1 MKLGPYLLIAACL
14 CLAIAPALADTV
26 GNLGISSSENGSP
39 ALPDQ
44 YILPVGGFGAPY
56 TYAGPNSSLD
66 LTYTF
71 YSRTFGPGNVTYT
84 ITATDYY
91 GPASEDTVKI
101 SIDNA
106 SFTAMPEGEYVSHI
120 HVVTGPAFGS
130 ASEIC
135 GPNGCIVSPV
145 NLHMYAM
152 LEGNATHFCN
162 DTFRLYSNRIIIPG
176 QPAVT
181 SDYFRIMNETEFS
194 LEPGETR
201 EISLEFS
208 RGGGIANISY
218 LLSDT
223 ALNVTVTPPWF
234 IARHWIPGGYPATLT
249 VHAGDNIAQGNYSFT
264 VNAIGAQGISTYS
277 HEFFVNVSSGAGSSG
292 PVVST
297 PG

>member
-1 MKLGPYLLIAACL
+1 M
-14 CLAIAPALADTV
+14 
-26 GNLGISSSENGSP
+26 S
-39 ALPDQ
+39 
-44 YILPVGGFGAPY
+44 
-56 TYAGPNSSLD
+56 
-66 LTYTF
+66 
-71 YSRTFGPGNVTYT
+71 
-84 ITATDYY
+84 ATDYY
-91 GPASEDTVKI
+91 GPASDDTVKI

-106 SFTAMPEGEYVSHI
+106 SFIAKPDGEYATHI
-120 HVVTGPAFGS
+120 HVVTGPGFGS

-162 DTFRLYSNRIIIPG
+162 DTFNLYSNRIIIPG

-181 SDYFRIMNETEFS
+181 SDYFNIMNETKFS

-201 EISLEFS
+201 EIFLEFS

-218 LLSDT
+218 LVSNTPLTVS
-223 ALNVTVTPPWF
+223 VTPPRF
-234 IARHWIPGGYPATLT
+234 IARHRIPGGYPATMA
-249 VHAGDNIAQGNYSFT
+249 VHAGDDIPQGNYSFT

-292 PVVST
+292 VVKIPVASECQDCT
-297 PG
+297 